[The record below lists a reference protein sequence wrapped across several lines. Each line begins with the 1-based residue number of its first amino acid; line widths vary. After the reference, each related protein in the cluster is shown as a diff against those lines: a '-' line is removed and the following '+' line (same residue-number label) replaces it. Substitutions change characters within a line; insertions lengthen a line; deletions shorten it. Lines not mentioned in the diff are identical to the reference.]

1 VDYIYFHVPST
12 VKLGFQHDGASM
24 FTETALYYDRIY
36 AFKDYPAE
44 ADRLMAI
51 FRAHQRSGEVHLL
64 DVACGTGRHLEYLR
78 ERYDVEG
85 LDISLELL
93 AIARQRLPGIRL
105 HHGDMTAFDLGKT
118 FDLVTCL
125 FSAIGYVKTLENL
138 RRAVGCMARHLKA
151 GGLLVIEPWFTPDT
165 WRPGTVHAIFIDDPE
180 LKIARI
186 NTSFVTG
193 HLSIFD
199 LHYLVGT
206 PAGTEHLVEHHEMG
220 LFTTDDMHAALAAV
234 GLEVTF
240 DPQGLMGRGLFIGR
254 HPG

>member
-1 VDYIYFHVPST
+1 
-12 VKLGFQHDGASM
+12 M
-24 FTETALYYDRIY
+24 FTETALYYDKIY
-36 AFKDYPAE
+36 SFKNYPAE
-44 ADRLMAI
+44 TDRLIAI
-51 FRAHQRSGEVHLL
+51 FREHQRSEGTCLL
-64 DVACGTGRHLEYLR
+64 DVACGTGRHLEYLKD
-78 ERYDVEG
+78 RYDVEG
-85 LDISLELL
+85 IDISVELL
-93 AIARQRLPGIRL
+93 TIARQRLPGIPL
-105 HHGDMTAFDLGKT
+105 HYGDMTAFNLGKT

-125 FSAIGYVKTLENL
+125 FSSIGYVKTLKNL
-138 RRAVGCMARHLKA
+138 AQAVECMARHLKA

-165 WRPGTVHAIFIDDPE
+165 WRPGTVHAIFIDEPE

-186 NTSFVTG
+186 NTSFVMG

-234 GLEVTF
+234 DLEVAF
-240 DPQGLMGRGLFIGR
+240 DRQGLMGRGLFIGR

>member
-1 VDYIYFHVPST
+1 
-12 VKLGFQHDGASM
+12 
-24 FTETALYYDRIY
+24 
-36 AFKDYPAE
+36 
-44 ADRLMAI
+44 MAI

-151 GGLLVIEPWFTPDT
+151 GGLLE
-165 WRPGTVHAIFIDDPE
+165 AIR
-180 LKIARI
+180 K
-186 NTSFVTG
+186 
-193 HLSIFD
+193 
-199 LHYLVGT
+199 
-206 PAGTEHLVEHHEMG
+206 
-220 LFTTDDMHAALAAV
+220 
-234 GLEVTF
+234 
-240 DPQGLMGRGLFIGR
+240 
-254 HPG
+254 